1 MMKRYNVTFVIDAC
15 TITTTVEFDEPMS
28 KRQIIMYAADL
39 INADLMLQMDVMDQ
53 ALDTIVEEL

>member
-1 MMKRYNVTFVIDAC
+1 
-15 TITTTVEFDEPMS
+15 MS
-28 KRQIIMYAADL
+28 KRQIIKDAADM